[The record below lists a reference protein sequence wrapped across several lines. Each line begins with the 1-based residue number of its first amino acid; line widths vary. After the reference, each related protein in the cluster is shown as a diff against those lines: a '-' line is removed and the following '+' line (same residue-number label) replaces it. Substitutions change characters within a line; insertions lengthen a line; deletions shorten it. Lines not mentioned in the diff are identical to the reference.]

1 VTRAAVYVAFL
12 RGINVG
18 GARKLPMA
26 ELAEVVASLGH
37 GDVKT
42 FIQSGNVLFTSRV
55 ARSRLAKP
63 FEQAIDERFGLDVT
77 VMLRSPRELRA
88 VAAANPFPEA
98 EATPNRLHVVF
109 LDRKPPREAVAAL
122 APDRSPGDRAIVDG
136 NHVYLHL
143 PNGAGRTKLTLDYL
157 ERVLCVRGTQRN
169 WNTLVKLIELT
180 APAADG

>member
-1 VTRAAVYVAFL
+1 MTRTAVYVALL

-37 GDVKT
+37 GEVKT
-42 FIQSGNVLFTSRV
+42 FIQTGNVLFTSGV
-55 ARSRLAKP
+55 AQARLAKP
-63 FEQAIDERFGLDVT
+63 LEQAIDERFGLDVT
-77 VMLRSPRELRA
+77 VMLRTPAELRA
-88 VAAANPFPEA
+88 VAGSNPFPDA

-109 LDRKPPREAVAAL
+109 LERKPSREGVAAL

-136 NHVYLHL
+136 DHVYLYL

-157 ERVLCVRGTQRN
+157 ERVLRIRGTQRN
-169 WNTLVKLIELT
+169 WNTLVRLIELS
-180 APAADG
+180 APAAAD